1 MGLPAPSNVTVKIYT
16 GSSANNPYTFGALR
30 SQVKGVLIPAVQGGR
45 LGSASWLKWT
55 HILLLD
61 KSVKI
66 QDAYNSQLDP
76 ARNNQSGDTVV
87 VTDSGGPNQTAYYVV
102 FVEQI
107 ARGTSAQHQRVYLDR
122 FQPNAWPNDGT

>member
-1 MGLPAPSNVTVKIYT
+1 MPLSTTNCTISIYT
-16 GSSANNPYTFGALR
+16 GSSAAAPYTFGALR
-30 SQVKGVLIPAVQGGR
+30 STQKGLLIASLQAGR

-61 KSVKI
+61 KSVPI

-76 ARNNQSGDTVV
+76 ARDNTRGDTVV
-87 VTDSGGPNQTAYYVV
+87 LTDSGGSNKTAYYVV

-107 ARGTSAQHQRVYLDR
+107 ARGTPQQHQRVYLDR
-122 FQPNAWPNDGT
+122 FQPNTWPNDAT